1 VTFNNL
7 LLIKISK
14 MLSKA
19 LLSARTMSV
28 RGFSSAAG
36 APKRVVVTG
45 AAGQISYSVLFRIAR

>member
-1 VTFNNL
+1 
-7 LLIKISK
+7 

-19 LLSARTMSV
+19 LLTARTLPMAA
-28 RGFSSAAG
+28 RGFASASG